1 MKKLMLLL
9 AVGSL
14 FATGLYA
21 QQVLGVC
28 GNSTEDQRLYEHR
41 LLANIETANAGG
53 VTDRG
58 AVQYVPVYFH
68 LVGDANG
75 EGKVKER
82 LVLDQLCALNEAFST
97 ADIRFYLRAHPTQ
110 NTIFNYSI
118 NATNVYSN
126 QDSWFTMQSNRHPNA
141 LNVYIVDEAVSSNN
155 SPGITLAY
163 YNIPRD
169 WVVSRKD
176 QISGASSNS
185 TLPHEVGH
193 FFSLAHTFL
202 GWESNPFDSTDPTWP
217 IAPSISPG
225 GVPTERMSGS
235 NCSTAADKICDT
247 PPDYN
252 FGLFD
257 NDDCN
262 YDGGA
267 KDPSNVDVVPMEN
280 NMMSYFNNCSAY
292 VFTTQ
297 QKNVMVADLN
307 SSARNYLDNNY
318 TPPALEINTP
328 TNLLVSPAAGA
339 TVPYYDEVLV
349 EWQDL
354 PEATWYLLEFDL
366 VSTYATPFAQSFM
379 VNTNS
384 KLVTTLLPNR
394 TYYWRVRPI
403 NEYVTCAAVRQRT
416 LKTTGTSAVRDI
428 EGLTAWQI
436 APNPVRNGENANLFV
451 QAEEAFDANIR
462 VFTTTGQEILNRSN
476 VHFQNGD
483 NRIELPVTDLR
494 NGLYMVMLQTREG
507 QAVRKLSVLK

>member
-1 MKKLMLLL
+1 
-9 AVGSL
+9 
-14 FATGLYA
+14 
-21 QQVLGVC
+21 
-28 GNSTEDQRLYEHR
+28 
-41 LLANIETANAGG
+41 
-53 VTDRG
+53 
-58 AVQYVPVYFH
+58 
-68 LVGDANG
+68 
-75 EGKVKER
+75 
-82 LVLDQLCALNEAFST
+82 
-97 ADIRFYLRAHPTQ
+97 
-110 NTIFNYSI
+110 
-118 NATNVYSN
+118 
-126 QDSWFTMQSNRHPNA
+126 
-141 LNVYIVDEAVSSNN
+141 
-155 SPGITLAY
+155 
-163 YNIPRD
+163 
-169 WVVSRKD
+169 
-176 QISGASSNS
+176 
-185 TLPHEVGH
+185 
-193 FFSLAHTFL
+193 
-202 GWESNPFDSTDPTWP
+202 
-217 IAPSISPG
+217 
-225 GVPTERMSGS
+225 
-235 NCSTAADKICDT
+235 
-247 PPDYN
+247 
-252 FGLFD
+252 
-257 NDDCN
+257 
-262 YDGGA
+262 
-267 KDPSNVDVVPMEN
+267 
-280 NMMSYFNNCSAY
+280 